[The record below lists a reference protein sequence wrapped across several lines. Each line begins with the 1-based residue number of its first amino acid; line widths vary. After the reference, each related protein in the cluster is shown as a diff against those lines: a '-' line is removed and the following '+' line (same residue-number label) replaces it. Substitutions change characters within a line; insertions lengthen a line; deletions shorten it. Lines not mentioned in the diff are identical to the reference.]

1 MGGICDLPRKTNG
14 RRIKTPAISKDNT
27 LVRKA
32 KPPRHVRDPSQQ
44 APGNQNISQMQ
55 IASKE
60 KPTRKRRQRTH
71 HPTSQNRVR
80 PKALDNRSTKARSV
94 VPNKAPKKQEPDT
107 CRYMRDEE
115 STPEGPETAR
125 NQGSS
130 NMGSQGRNPPR
141 RKQWS
146 RHDGKRTTC
155 PQAACSS
162 KANTRR
168 LKREAKLTRHGKV
181 SQTSRQR
188 RPKKP

>member
-1 MGGICDLPRKTNG
+1 
-14 RRIKTPAISKDNT
+14 
-27 LVRKA
+27 
-32 KPPRHVRDPSQQ
+32 
-44 APGNQNISQMQ
+44 MQ

-60 KPTRKRRQRTH
+60 KPTRKRRQQTH

-80 PKALDNRSTKARSV
+80 PKALDNRSTKARSI

-107 CRYMRDEE
+107 CRYRRDEE
-115 STPEGPETAR
+115 STPKGPETAR

-181 SQTSRQR
+181 SQTLRLR
-188 RPKKP
+188 RPEKLGKHSDYSRAKDPAMRQQGAKPCKSPWGGSSTTYDPTE